1 MINRRELDARLSKDS
16 KNILFIFEC
25 ENALKYFRNALNP
38 TKDCILV
45 TENSSIV
52 GLRYCMYKFLSNY
65 EVENFVREIRNERN
79 RQEI

>member
-16 KNILFIFEC
+16 KNILFIFE
-25 ENALKYFRNALNP
+25 NDRSRKLFKRYVNP
-38 TKDCILV
+38 ASYCILI

-65 EVENFVREIRNERN
+65 EVENFVKEIRNERN
-79 RQEI
+79 RQKI